1 VVRKL
6 PELSTFRQV
15 NLARRVVVVAVSALL
30 AVGIAA
36 PGSARPGS
44 ARPDSARPRTPIA
57 ETANVDY
64 GPSVL
69 TAFYDPT
76 RSSAPWIGLVH
87 GGSWY
92 SGSRRTYSGLA
103 QRWRRAGFQVFT
115 IDYRLAPAAIWPAQR
130 DDVSRAVRYIQTHAA
145 RYHLDAADGV
155 LVGQSAGAQI
165 VAEAADSG
173 AVHVRAVVDL
183 SGVVVPYLAWLDGHD
198 TATRSS
204 RAATQLANHAT
215 LFMGCPPQQN
225 RPACWDR
232 WTDASAPAHVSA
244 HDPPTLIVASEFDPI
259 VPAWIST
266 YYAQKLAAAGVPYT
280 LRILP
285 GATVHDV
292 LGLPGIAALVLA
304 WIRAQS
310 ARAI

>member
-1 VVRKL
+1 ML
-6 PELSTFRQV
+6 PELSTFRHV

-36 PGSARPGS
+36 PGSARP
-44 ARPDSARPRTPIA
+44 RTPIA

-64 GPSVL
+64 GPSML

-76 RSSAPWIGLVH
+76 RSGAPWIGLVH

-92 SGSRRTYSGLA
+92 TGSRRTYSLLA
-103 QRWRRAGFQVFT
+103 QRWRQAGFQVFT

-130 DDVSRAVRYIQTHAA
+130 DDVATAVRYIQSHAA

-165 VAEAADSG
+165 VTEAADSG
-173 AVHVRAVVDL
+173 AVRVRAVVDL
-183 SGVVVPYLAWLDGHD
+183 SGVVVPYVAWLDGHA

-204 RAATQLANHAT
+204 KAAIQLANRAT
-215 LFMGCPPQQN
+215 LFMGCPPQRN

-232 WTDASAPAHVSA
+232 WMDASAPAHVSA

-259 VPAWIST
+259 VPARMST

-285 GATVHDV
+285 GAAVHDV
-292 LGLPGIAALVLA
+292 LGLPGVPGLVLA
-304 WIRAQS
+304 WIHAQT
-310 ARAI
+310 ARAS